1 MKLNIKAFALAA
13 GFVWGFNWFGLTWW
27 MILLDGITRETTIIG
42 RMYRGWTLSPTGS
55 LIGFI
60 WGFVDGFLIG
70 LMVAW
75 IYNKLIPRFHSEDQ
89 DKP

>member
-1 MKLNIKAFALAA
+1 MKLNIKAFAFAVGLM
-13 GFVWGFNWFGLTWW
+13 WGFNWFGLTWW
-27 MILLDGITRETTIIG
+27 MILFDGITRETTIIG

-55 LIGFI
+55 LIGFV

-75 IYNKLIPRFHSEDQ
+75 IYNKLLPHIRSEE
-89 DKP
+89 